1 MLDQQWDVIIST
13 YKIQGYKLDLQ
24 HMGRDLMGKVAAK
37 LFLISLIYVSLDIE
51 NTIVYPKICQL
62 NAT

>member
-1 MLDQQWDVIIST
+1 VIIST

-24 HMGRDLMGKVAAK
+24 HMGRDLMRKVAAK

-51 NTIVYPKICQL
+51 NTIGYPKICQL